1 MTTFALPAETIRAD
15 IEQDVRSYLLVR
27 VSHERY
33 TILGTEVREV
43 TRWRE
48 PVPVPGSPPVLPG
61 ILNQRGVILPVVDL
75 RLLLG
80 LPASPTERD
89 TRYVMTRS
97 GEIGLALLVDEV
109 VDLVNLAT
117 HQLEAIPAG
126 LDPQQAHLLQA
137 LTRLDDQPVAVLKL
151 EAVISAL
158 QNGF

>member
-80 LPASPTERD
+80 LPASPAERT

-126 LDPQQAHLLQA
+126 LDPQQSHLLQA